1 MLVSVGLEVHGVWM
15 VNLSASFVVPVVALG
30 VLGGGA
36 VLPALRG
43 DEIEAARQEGIEAV
57 LNDPEAYGLYSE
69 RSILDL
75 NMGGIMLKAV
85 DGGFEV
91 DFVLEISDD
100 LSEWEVFEVF
110 QRFLPNSGEKS
121 FLRLR
126 AFIPPDLA
134 PPSILVYEH
143 SQLGPILTDAEGYV
157 LYRLEFDLPG
167 AAPVDHAS
175 WPAVWDVD
183 RDRKS

>member
-85 DGGFEV
+85 DGG
-91 DFVLEISDD
+91 
-100 LSEWEVFEVF
+100 
-110 QRFLPNSGEKS
+110 
-121 FLRLR
+121 LR
-126 AFIPPDLA
+126 
-134 PPSILVYEH
+134 
-143 SQLGPILTDAEGYV
+143 
-157 LYRLEFDLPG
+157 
-167 AAPVDHAS
+167 
-175 WPAVWDVD
+175 
-183 RDRKS
+183 